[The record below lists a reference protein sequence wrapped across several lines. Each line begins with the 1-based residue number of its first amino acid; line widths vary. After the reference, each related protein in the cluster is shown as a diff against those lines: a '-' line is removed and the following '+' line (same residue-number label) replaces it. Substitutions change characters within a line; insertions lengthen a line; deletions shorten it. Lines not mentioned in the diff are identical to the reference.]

1 MLNPVAAWR
10 AGGGGG
16 AKAGNCGNTRDDGAE
31 KLASGDGDGGKLL
44 RCMEILFFFLLSQ
57 VKFCVDA
64 TTDDTDIVEDILRPR
79 VDSIRGQIKKV
90 ILS

>member
-1 MLNPVAAWR
+1 MY
-10 AGGGGG
+10 
-16 AKAGNCGNTRDDGAE
+16 GN
-31 KLASGDGDGGKLL
+31 SG
-44 RCMEILFFFLLSQ
+44 FFFVSQ

-64 TTDDTDIVEDILRPR
+64 TDDTDIVEDILRPR